1 MKRYGLYIVAGAVE
15 GVDPYSGAPIFL
27 ADLHPTTTY
36 TLFDGNKVIDEI
48 VEQGTRSNENTTK
61 ALLAKHHL
69 SSSEV
74 DVIGG

>member
-15 GVDPYSGAPIFL
+15 GLDPCSDAPICL

-36 TLFDGNKVIDEI
+36 TLFDGNKIIDEVVKQDMVSDKKI
-48 VEQGTRSNENTTK
+48 AK

-74 DVIGG
+74 DIIGG